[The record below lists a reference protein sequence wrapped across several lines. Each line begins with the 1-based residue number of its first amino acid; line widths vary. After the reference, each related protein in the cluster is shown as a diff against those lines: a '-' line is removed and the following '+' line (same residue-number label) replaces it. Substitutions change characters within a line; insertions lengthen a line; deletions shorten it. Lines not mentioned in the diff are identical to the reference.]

1 MIFVRYREGRVHFVE
16 SALNTL
22 PERRQIH
29 TSAAEAGGIML
40 GRLIVDTLD
49 VVVDEVV
56 GPLSE
61 DRRSRF
67 TFFRPRK
74 QAQQIVDQAW
84 SSSHGTKIYLGEWHT
99 HPEDIP
105 NPSSQDLR
113 NWKRI
118 CETAVFEQESLLF
131 LIAGRLS
138 CRMWELFKGELPKEI
153 LPVDQS
159 SRDEP
164 RVIP

>member
-1 MIFVRYREGRVHFVE
+1 MIFVRYREGRVHLADSAVE
-16 SALNTL
+16 AIV
-22 PERRQIH
+22 EQRQIH
-29 TSAAEAGGIML
+29 DSADEAGGIML
-40 GRLIVDTLD
+40 GRLIVDSCD

-67 TFFRPRK
+67 TFVRPRK

-84 SSSHGTKIYLGEWHT
+84 SSSHGTNIYLGEWHT
-99 HPEDIP
+99 HPEDVP

-118 CETAVFEQESLLF
+118 CDSAVFEQDSLFF
-131 LIAGRLS
+131 LIVGRLR
-138 CRMWELFKGELPKEI
+138 CRMWELSKGKLPKEI
-153 LPVDQS
+153 LPADS
-159 SRDEP
+159 SNRDEP
-164 RVIP
+164 RVIS